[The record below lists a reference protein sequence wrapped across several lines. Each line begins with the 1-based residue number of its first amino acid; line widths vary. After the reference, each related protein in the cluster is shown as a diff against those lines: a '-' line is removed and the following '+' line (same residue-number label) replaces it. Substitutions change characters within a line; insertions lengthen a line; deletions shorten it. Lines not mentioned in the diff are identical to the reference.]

1 MNKRTWRLIFNTVL
15 IVALLGG
22 AISIFAQSAATKR
35 LDVAVNGFELNE
47 AAAQDA
53 LEAGADI
60 NWQNDAMSG
69 ETMLITAIKGF
80 KEPKVVKFLLEN
92 GADPNIKDDT
102 GKTALQ
108 WARQYNIGRDRN
120 GREILK
126 MLEDA
131 VNKKT
136 DATDKNVEPEE
147 KPTTQNKTAKTTERK
162 TAATKTAPNRTPT
175 TRRSGN
181 APTADEIKAM
191 LEEKFTSIYEDHFGG
206 TEKAAVE
213 FEWLA
218 PVTLGAQIVKGEVP
232 VKCWAAKI
240 DVKVTFTKP
249 SSGETSWARRGV
261 NGDPVKEGFCIY
273 RDAFDQ
279 WTYLTYAP

>member
-1 MNKRTWRLIFNTVL
+1 MKQRMIFLFTILIITV
-15 IVALLGG
+15 VTV
-22 AISIFAQSAATKR
+22 SVFAQDAATKR

-47 AAAQDA
+47 AAAKDA

-60 NWQNDAMSG
+60 NWQNPAMNG
-69 ETMLITAIKGF
+69 ETMLIMAIKGF

-92 GADPNIKDDT
+92 GADPNIKDDS

-108 WARQYNIGRDRN
+108 WARQYGIGRDRN

-136 DATDKNVEPEE
+136 DQNTDVE
-147 KPTTQNKTAKTTERK
+147 KTPTTKTPTKTNTKTTP
-162 TAATKTAPNRTPT
+162 TKTAPTTKRT
-175 TRRSGN
+175 GG

-206 TEKAAVE
+206 TEKSTVE

-218 PVTLGAQIVKGEVP
+218 PIVFGAQIVKGEVP

-249 SSGETSWARRGV
+249 STGETSWARRGI
-261 NGDPVKEGFCIY
+261 NGNPIKEGFCIY
-273 RDAFDQ
+273 RDAFDE